1 MSLFNDKTYDYWQSH
16 IDFIWSIK
24 SLSIGNGLLSIL
36 DQRARRLLLI
46 VQQLSNNPNVQ
57 ISADGFTFVP
67 ASYEDIQVVA
77 YLINGYLGTE
87 KVNIINR
94 NIIYLP

>member
-1 MSLFNDKTYDYWQSH
+1 MSLFSDITYDYWQSH

-24 SLSIGNGLLSIL
+24 ALPIGDGLLSIL

-46 VQQLSNNPNVQ
+46 LQQLSSNPNTE
-57 ISADGFTFVP
+57 ISADSFTFVP

-77 YLINGYLGTE
+77 YLINEYLGVV
-87 KVNIINR
+87 KANIINR

>member
-1 MSLFNDKTYDYWQSH
+1 MSLFNDPTYDYWQSH

-24 SLSIGNGLLSIL
+24 NISIGGGLLSIL

-46 VQQLSNNPNVQ
+46 VKQLSDNPNVQ
-57 ISADGFTFVP
+57 IPADGFTFVP

-77 YLINGYLGTE
+77 FLINGYLE
-87 KVNIINR
+87 SEQVNIINR